1 MKIYDFKLIERK
13 GNSFTD
19 WTFKAKVTVEKGF
32 WLFKTKEEKII
43 FKAYA
48 GYWRYA
54 HTGKITEGCLVEEA
68 EKVYEFHNGNIEEV
82 VL

>member
-1 MKIYDFKLIERK
+1 MKIYNFKLIERK
-13 GNSFTD
+13 GNSQID

-43 FKAYA
+43 FRAYA
-48 GYWRYA
+48 EYWRYA
-54 HTGKITEGCLVEEA
+54 DTGKLTELCLVEEA
-68 EKVYEFHNGNIEEV
+68 VKVYEFNNGKIEKV